1 MSKANKIRNAH
12 LPRGS
17 KYVDGQIV
25 HTETNQ
31 RLYFRTPVHAV
42 CRKQFDPSRTL
53 SPSDLEDFVKAH
65 YKERSVYG
73 AITALE
79 DRFLLEPNASRKK
92 AMFHSGLGYHEIE
105 AVYESIF
112 APQFVVLN
120 VRPECGLK
128 YCELYKFKQ
137 ASDAAEFT
145 MVISTAI
152 QNPSSMIGRGLGS
165 PKTLKPSNLGL
176 FRPMSHME
184 FQVNPDTL
192 GIPKRHFQIDCPTSP
207 IMLQEWSHTAQVSP
221 HYHSK
226 FQQQNV
232 LSNHLDYSPLQ
243 RRELLTFSKRIPSRR
258 VQLLFQ
264 LKDITF
270 IGFKPRTREPFEN
283 LHGPVFMY
291 SATKEKMELPKKRR
305 YSACLEFTPFS
316 PEVDRF

>member
-1 MSKANKIRNAH
+1 MSKANKALNPH

-53 SPSDLEDFVKAH
+53 SSSDLEDFVKAH

-79 DRFLLEPNASRKK
+79 NRFLLEPNASRKK

-105 AVYESIF
+105 AVYESSF

-145 MVISTAI
+145 AVISTAI
-152 QNPSSMIGRGLGS
+152 QNPSLMNIRGLGNS
-165 PKTLKPSNLGL
+165 NTLEPSNVGL
-176 FRPMSHME
+176 HRPMSHME

-192 GIPKRHFQIDCPTSP
+192 SIPKWHSQIDFPTSP
-207 IMLQEWSHTAQVSP
+207 IVPQEWSHIPQVSP
-221 HYHSK
+221 HYQLK
-226 FQQQNV
+226 VQQEN
-232 LSNHLDYSPLQ
+232 LDYPPLQ
-243 RRELLTFSKRIPSRR
+243 RRDLVTFSKRTPSRR

-291 SATKEKMELPKKRR
+291 SVTKEKMELPKRRR
-305 YSACLEFTPFS
+305 YSAGLEFTPFS

>member
-1 MSKANKIRNAH
+1 MSKANKTRNPH

-53 SPSDLEDFVKAH
+53 SSSDLEDFVKAH

-79 DRFLLEPNASRKK
+79 DRFLLEPNASSRKV
-92 AMFHSGLGYHEIE
+92 MFHSGLKYHEIE
-105 AVYESIF
+105 AVYKSSF

-145 MVISTAI
+145 VVISTAI
-152 QNPSSMIGRGLGS
+152 QNPSLMIRRGLGN
-165 PKTLKPSNLGL
+165 PDTLEPSNLGL
-176 FRPMSHME
+176 LRRMSHME

-192 GIPKRHFQIDCPTSP
+192 GIPKWHSHTDCPTSR
-207 IMLQEWSHTAQVSP
+207 IMLQEWSRIPQVSP
-221 HYHSK
+221 QYQLK
-226 FQQQNV
+226 LQQQNV
-232 LSNHLDYSPLQ
+232 LSNHLDYSPSQ
-243 RRELLTFSKRIPSRR
+243 RRELLNFSKRTPSRR

-264 LKDITF
+264 LKNITF
-270 IGFKPRTREPFEN
+270 IGFKPQTREPFEN

-291 SATKEKMELPKKRR
+291 SVTKEKMELPKKRR
-305 YSACLEFTPFS
+305 SSACLEFTPFS